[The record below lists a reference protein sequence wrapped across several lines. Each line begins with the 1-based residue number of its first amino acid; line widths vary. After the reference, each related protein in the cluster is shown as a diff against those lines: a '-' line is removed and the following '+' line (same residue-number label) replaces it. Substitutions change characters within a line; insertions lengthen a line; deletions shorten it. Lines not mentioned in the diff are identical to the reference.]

1 MDQEFNIELFEEY
14 DGINFYTIRLKG
26 EPETEVEKFLLKFP
40 EGSIYDNEI
49 DRILSW
55 LEKISEKGAL
65 ERYFRPEGRYGDGV
79 GAIPIE
85 VGKVRLYCIRISDH
99 ILIIGNGGVKDA
111 NSWENSPILSKH
123 VELLLD
129 AARFIK
135 SRISEG
141 SIRIINEGKEFCGNL
156 RFTRY
161 EKK

>member
-1 MDQEFNIELFEEY
+1 MDQEFNVELLEEY

-79 GAIPIE
+79 VAIPIE

-111 NSWENSPILSKH
+111 DSWENSPILSQH

-141 SIRIINEGKEFCGNL
+141 SIRIINKGKEFCGNL

>member
-111 NSWENSPILSKH
+111 DSWENSPILSKH

>member
-26 EPETEVEKFLLKFP
+26 EPETEVEKFLLKFS